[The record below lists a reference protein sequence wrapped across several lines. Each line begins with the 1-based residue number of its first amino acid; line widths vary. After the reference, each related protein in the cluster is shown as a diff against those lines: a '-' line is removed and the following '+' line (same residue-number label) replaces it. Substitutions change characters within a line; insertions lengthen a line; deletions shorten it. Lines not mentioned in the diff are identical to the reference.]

1 MKVLDSLFIDL
12 PPAIY
17 ITLFFVAGACI
28 GTILTRWIVVLT
40 QEEHEL
46 SKPNVIP
53 ADEKRRWSHH
63 IPVLGFF
70 LSRGE
75 RIYRGESI
83 ATWGLLVEIGT
94 GLLFAGFV
102 AAYVNG
108 TCQNISE
115 VQPDPIWW
123 YARILYHLLLIGL
136 LVAATGTDFRNY
148 TIPDQITVTGIGLGI
163 AGAFLSGDLQMI
175 HLWVDWNDEILGL
188 RGPYIPEWL
197 KAHRHWHGL
206 AWSVTGMAAGAAIT
220 WIVRAASKLV
230 LGREALG
237 FGDVTLMAMI
247 GSFVGWQPIIVIF
260 ALAPVCGLSVALG
273 IRVLFGHKF
282 VPYGPFLCSST
293 LAVLFTWRSIWTF
306 RFHWSDRDAF
316 SISKIFSDA
325 LGLAILLGIAF
336 SALVLLLGIIR
347 LYRNIPVKP
356 RAGEKIEDTAD
367 E

>member
-1 MKVLDSLFIDL
+1 MKVLDFLFMDL

-40 QEEHEL
+40 QEENEL
-46 SKPNVIP
+46 SPPSEISL
-53 ADEKRRWSHH
+53 DEKRHWSHH
-63 IPVLGFF
+63 VPLLGYF
-70 LSRGE
+70 LSRG
-75 RIYRGESI
+75 RVSYRGESI
-83 ATWGLLVEIGT
+83 AGWGLLVEIGT

-102 AAYVNG
+102 AAKVIG
-108 TCQNISE
+108 KCQDISE
-115 VQPDPIWW
+115 VQPDPLWW
-123 YARILYHLLLIGL
+123 YGRIFYHLLLIGL
-136 LVAATGTDFRNY
+136 LVAATGTDFRDY
-148 TIPDQITVTGIGLGI
+148 TIPDQITLTGIGLGI

-206 AWSVTGMAAGAAIT
+206 AWSVTGMATGAAIT
-220 WIVRAASKLV
+220 WVGRAVSKLA

-237 FGDVTLMAMI
+237 LGDVTLMAMI

-260 ALAPVCGLSVALG
+260 SLAPICGLIVALG
-273 IRVLFGHKF
+273 LRVLFGHKF
-282 VPYGPFLCSST
+282 VPYGPFLSSST
-293 LAVLFTWRSIWTF
+293 LAVLFFWRSIWTF

-316 SISKIFSDA
+316 SVSKIFSDA

-336 SALVLLLGIIR
+336 ATLVLLLGIIR

-356 RAGEKIEDTAD
+356 RAEESKVDTTD